1 MSNNQVTKINYK
13 RWAYKNCWTPLKI
26 INNKLEFPTDSQGQ
40 LVIPENNILV
50 KIHYASLNPVDEKLR
65 HVTFLPPVMTH
76 GMGKDFSGE
85 IIALGS
91 NVSKFHV
98 GDFVQGFHPGV
109 LTSDG
114 TFSEYLLINTE
125 LWKFK
130 TEIAKVPDN
139 TTLEQASAWPLV
151 LGTAMLLMDKLP
163 IQNKKVLVLGG
174 ATSVGRY
181 LTQLLKIEGAS
192 EIVVSCSPR
201 SQALVEELGATKIV
215 NYRENVLN
223 QVLENVKDK
232 PFDYIFDCWGG
243 NMLFPDIKQ
252 ILVKGGAYRTIVGDK
267 SDSGTLGM
275 IMGTLKSIFRIIA
288 SKAHLINYQ
297 YRYVLLGNKNEG
309 WINRAQQYI
318 ASGKVRIFIDKIYD
332 FEELPAAI
340 TYIETGQAQGKLIIK
355 VDESGDK

>member
-1 MSNNQVTKINYK
+1 MKTLNYK
-13 RWAYKNCWTPLKI
+13 RWTYKYASTPLKI
-26 INNKLEFPTDSQGQ
+26 TDAKFNFSTDVNGNYE
-40 LVIPENNILV
+40 IPKNDILV
-50 KIHYASLNPVDEKLR
+50 KIRYASLNPVDNKLK
-65 HVTFLPPVMTH
+65 HIAFFPSFKNH